1 MSAAE
6 RGPQRAHSALPRTA
20 CQPESPSCEL
30 FGGVKRNLIKDV
42 SLLLPEAVF
51 VLGCS
56 GSHLPSLPG
65 HPATAAAPA
74 PAEGAPRE
82 VRQVQGDFFS
92 AAFLSKLQ
100 LSPALWRPWVLT
112 ARDGEMT
119 ENQQMSELDGQ
130 LVKFR
135 SKGALG
141 FQHPVRLYLPKSKSQ
156 KFLNNIGEKV
166 LASFPVQA
174 TIHFYNDDTDSEEDE
189 EESSSA

>member
-1 MSAAE
+1 ME
-6 RGPQRAHSALPRTA
+6 G
-20 CQPESPSCEL
+20 
-30 FGGVKRNLIKDV
+30 
-42 SLLLPEAVF
+42 
-51 VLGCS
+51 
-56 GSHLPSLPG
+56 
-65 HPATAAAPA
+65 AAA
-74 PAEGAPRE
+74 
-82 VRQVQGDFFS
+82 DFS
-92 AAFLSKLQ
+92 LQ
-100 LSPALWRPWVLT
+100 ATVDHVCHCSRDAQQHSLQPGEQPQSSPVLWRPWMLT

-130 LVKFR
+130 LMNFR

-189 EESSSA
+189 EENSSA